1 MGVSVEE
8 PLFLPVVID
17 RGVKAVAQEVD
28 VPLDGLL
35 GNLPVGGEVKA
46 VWILAL
52 ADPFIQL
59 EKAGELGLVSFHDA
73 HPFYWNIGGR
83 SKSVR
88 HKLFLTDT
96 ICTPPFCRLSKDKE
110 EDQRKRDI

>member
-1 MGVSVEE
+1 MGVGIKE
-8 PLFLPVVID
+8 PFFLPVVID
-17 RGVKAVAQEVD
+17 RRVETVAQEVD
-28 VPLDGLL
+28 VPLDGFL
-35 GNLPVGGEVKA
+35 GHLPVSREVEA
-46 VWILAL
+46 VGVLAL
-52 ADPFIQL
+52 ADAFIQL

-88 HKLFLTDT
+88 HKLFLTDI

-110 EDQRKRDI
+110 EDERKRDI